1 MVDKVTVNAPIAV
14 CKRMDIYKSE
24 SEHCGGNHRVEIQR
38 RAAVKG
44 LTNAAVQTLAT
55 ACLGML
61 NGQIPAVGNTLN
73 IVCAA
78 GLAANNWS

>member
-1 MVDKVTVNAPIAV
+1 MGQQINIQTTGQSWDNDICPLVVTYWTAV
-14 CKRMDIYKSE
+14 A
-24 SEHCGGNHRVEIQR
+24 EIQR